1 MLNTIDTIDYIDI
14 DYIDDDDDIEM
25 DEKAEAE
32 FNEFL
37 NDEERARKNLE
48 FYLAI
53 EPNAENLIKKSNII
67 NLEKYK
73 NLTAMTGHNLD
84 IIKPDEKFIFGMK
97 IQYSSL
103 FLLAGATSAGK
114 TELLIDIADIHAREK
129 DSISILIQ
137 YEGTV
142 EQMIMRI
149 ESKKHIQNPN
159 FFVSISPNFDE
170 IESAINK
177 FKDKKI
183 FIIVDYM
190 QMMARKLQARDVKNT
205 DNIRFYINKIYQFFD
220 NLRNKYENICIC
232 LLSSFS
238 NLGMKDIKGEKHLEP
253 LTILAG
259 IKESG
264 DIMYDMDY
272 AYCLLFN
279 DYSSFTDEDNK
290 LGRINE
296 QGKCRKYTI
305 LMPVKSERL
314 GSKIERQAYIYN
326 VESGRYDIIIN
337 KEENEKKPVMQEI
350 KEIKKEDDDGWID
363 D

>member
-1 MLNTIDTIDYIDI
+1 MITNTID
-14 DYIDDDDDIEM
+14 IDDDDIKM
-25 DEKAEAE
+25 DARAEAE

-37 NDEERARKNLE
+37 NDSEREKRNLE

-53 EPNAENLIKKSNII
+53 EPNAENLIKKNNVIS
-67 NLEKYK
+67 LEKYK
-73 NLTAMTGHNLD
+73 NLTAMAGHNLD
-84 IIKPDEKFIFGMK
+84 IIKPDEKSIYGMK
-97 IQYSSL
+97 IQYSSM

-129 DSISILIQ
+129 DSISIMLQ

-149 ESKKHIQNPN
+149 EAKKHIQNEN
-159 FFVSISPNFDE
+159 LYVMISPDLLE
-170 IESAINK
+170 IESAVSK

-183 FIIVDYM
+183 FIIIDYL
-190 QMMARKLQARDVKNT
+190 QMMARKLQARDIKNT
-205 DNIRFYINKIYQFFD
+205 DNIRFYVNKIYQFFD

-238 NLGMKDIKGEKHLEP
+238 NIGMKDIKGEKHLEP

-272 AYCLLFN
+272 AYALLFN
-279 DYSSFTDEDNK
+279 DYSNVDDENE

-314 GSKIERQAYIYN
+314 GSKIERQAYVYN